1 MEALRQY
8 LKDMSY
14 LPDVVLEC
22 LGGSM
27 AKGLFDHNNADE
39 LRLAYKEAQQM
50 AMEKVESREK
60 PYYVVI
66 YPQVKF
72 KCPTCSLEL
81 SGAYWEIS
89 NPKTN
94 ARGMLRTRMMH
105 EFIEHGRPGYFEPIV
120 NMSEVHITDD
130 EHDLDVKKLNKLLT
144 GLPLPPDVQAE
155 IQTALAAGKV

>member
-8 LKDMSY
+8 LKEMSY

-22 LGGSM
+22 LGASM

-39 LRLAYKEAQQM
+39 LRLAYKEAQQL
-50 AMEKVESREK
+50 ALEKVEQRDK
-60 PYYVVI
+60 PYYVLI
-66 YPQVKF
+66 YPQVKW
-72 KCPTCSLEL
+72 KCPTCNTECI
-81 SGAYWEIS
+81 GAYWEIS

-105 EFIEHGRPGYFEPIV
+105 EFIEHDRPGYFEPIV

-130 EHDLDVKKLNKLLT
+130 EHELDLKKLTKILT
-144 GLPLPPDVQAE
+144 GLPLPPEVQAD
-155 IQTALAAGKV
+155 IQAGLAAKA

>member
-8 LKDMSY
+8 LKEMSY

-22 LGGSM
+22 LGGAM

-39 LRLAYKEAQQM
+39 LRLAYKEAQQI
-50 AMEKVESREK
+50 AMDKVKERQK

-72 KCPTCSLEL
+72 KCPTCNDETV
-81 SGAYWEIS
+81 GAYWELS
-89 NPKTN
+89 NPLTN
-94 ARGMLRTRMMH
+94 ARTMLRGRMMH
-105 EFIEHGRPGYFEPIV
+105 EFIAHDRPGYFEPIV

-130 EHDLDVKKLNKLLT
+130 EHDLDVKRIHKLFA
-144 GLPLPPDVQAE
+144 GLPVPSAVQAE
-155 IQTALAAGKV
+155 LEAAVAALKV